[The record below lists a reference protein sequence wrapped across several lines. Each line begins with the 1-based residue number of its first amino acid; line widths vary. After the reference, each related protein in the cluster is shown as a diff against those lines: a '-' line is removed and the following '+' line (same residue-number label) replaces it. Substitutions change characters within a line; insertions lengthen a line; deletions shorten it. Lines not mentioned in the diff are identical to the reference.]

1 MEDQDTTYMKMALR
15 EARKGLGRTS
25 PNPAVGAVVVK
36 EGRVIAAGHH
46 RKAGAPHAEV
56 DALTKLDGYAPGATL
71 YVTLEPCNHHGRT
84 PPCTEAI
91 LRSGI
96 QRVVVG
102 MKDPNPRVRGGGIAF
117 LSQRGVASRVG
128 VLEKEC
134 ARMNEAFIRF
144 VTSHRPFVIL
154 KSALTLDGWT
164 ATRSNHSAWITNE
177 RSRGFVHRMRDR
189 VDAVLVGVGTVLCDN
204 PSLTTRLIGR
214 KGRNPIRIVVDT
226 HLRTPDTAQVIR
238 PDPSAPTV
246 LVAGEHVDP
255 RRIPLFEKRG
265 VKVIRCQETAGRI
278 DLVALMG
285 ILGKMSIMNVLVEGG
300 ASLVGSLLREQLI
313 DKFYLFAAPK
323 ILGGDDGIP
332 LARGRGPERMDECLH
347 LTEIERRRFG
357 DDTLIVGYPSYRS
370 VNGPSRAGSEGD
382 AD

>member
-1 MEDQDTTYMKMALR
+1 MKMALHQ
-15 EARKGLGRTS
+15 ARKGLGRTS

-36 EGRVIAAGHH
+36 GGEVIAVGHH

-91 LRSGI
+91 LQSGI

-102 MKDPNPRVRGGGIAF
+102 MKDPNPRVSGGGIEF
-117 LSQRGVASRVG
+117 LSQRGVALRVG
-128 VLEKEC
+128 LLEKEC
-134 ARMNEAFIRF
+134 VRMNEAFIRF
-144 VTSHRPFVIL
+144 VTANRPFVIL

-164 ATRSNHSAWITNE
+164 ASRSNHSAWITNE

-189 VDAVLVGVGTVLCDN
+189 VDAILVGVGTVLCDN
-204 PSLTTRLIGR
+204 PSLTTRLKGR
-214 KGRNPIRIVVDT
+214 KGRNPIRVVVDT
-226 HLRTPDTAQVIR
+226 HLRTPYTAQIMR

-246 LVAGEHVDP
+246 LVAGEHADP
-255 RRIPLFEKRG
+255 RRVTLFEDMG
-265 VKVIRCQETAGRI
+265 VKVILCQVVSGRI
-278 DLVALMG
+278 DLVALMD
-285 ILGKMSIMNVLVEGG
+285 ILGKMSVMSVLVEGG
-300 ASLVGSLLREQLI
+300 ASLVGSLIRKQLI
-313 DKFYLFAAPK
+313 DKFYLFVAPK

-332 LARGRGPERMDECLH
+332 LARGRGPERMDGCLR
-347 LTEIERRRFG
+347 LTEIQRRRFG
-357 DDTLIVGYPSYRS
+357 DDTLILGYPSYRS
-370 VNGPSRAGSEGD
+370 VNGPNRPGSEGE

>member
-1 MEDQDTTYMKMALR
+1 LEDQDITYMKMALHQ
-15 EARKGLGRTS
+15 ARKGLGRTS
-25 PNPAVGAVVVK
+25 PNPAVGAVIVRD
-36 EGRVIAAGHH
+36 GRVIAAGHH

-56 DALTKLDGYAPGATL
+56 DALARLDGSAPGATL

-91 LRSGI
+91 LQSGI

-102 MKDPNPRVRGGGIAF
+102 MKDPNPCVRGGGIEL
-117 LSQRGVASRVG
+117 LSQRGVTLRVG

-134 ARMNEAFIRF
+134 ERMNEAFVRF
-144 VTSHRPFVIL
+144 VTSSRPFVIL

-164 ATRSNHSAWITNE
+164 ATRSNHSAWISNE

-204 PSLTTRLIGR
+204 PSLTTRLKGR
-214 KGRNPIRIVVDT
+214 KGRNPIRVVVDT
-226 HLRTPDTAQVIR
+226 HLRTPYTAKVIR
-238 PDPSAPTV
+238 PDPSAHTV
-246 LVAGEHVDP
+246 LVVGEHADP
-255 RRIPLFEKRG
+255 RRVTLFEEKG
-265 VKVIRCQETAGRI
+265 VTVIRCQVVSGRI

-285 ILGKMSIMNVLVEGG
+285 ILGKMSVMSVLVEGG
-300 ASLVGSLLREQLI
+300 ASMVGSLIREQLI
-313 DKFYLFAAPK
+313 DKVYLFVAPK

-332 LARGRGPERMDECLH
+332 LARGRGPERMEECLR

-357 DDTLIVGYPSYRS
+357 DDTLIVGYPSYRP
-370 VNGPSRAGSEGD
+370 VNGPSRPGSEGD
-382 AD
+382 TD